1 MIKLSIDPEWMC
13 NNRVVFPIKK
23 IIADNFDSEY
33 SSVGSIFDKL
43 TNDDIVFLKLLLDQS
58 LEESAFAQKSGRLN
72 DGYVATFNISV
83 LAAVVLL
90 REGVSAVSHDD
101 ISKVRA
107 RLYLILTLEA
117 NKALGKLN
125 HLTLLRNNYT
135 LTEENPKLF
144 AQANED

>member
-1 MIKLSIDPEWMC
+1 MIKLFIDPEWIY
-13 NNRVVFPIKK
+13 NDRVIFTIKK
-23 IIADNFDSEY
+23 IIANNFDSEY

-43 TNDDIVFLKLLLDQS
+43 TNDEIVFLKLLLDQS
-58 LEESAFAQKSGRLN
+58 LEESAFAQETGRLN
-72 DGYVATFNISV
+72 ESYVASFNISML
-83 LAAVVLL
+83 LAVMLL
-90 REGVSAVSHDD
+90 REGLSTITNDD
-101 ISKVRA
+101 ISKARA

-117 NKALGKLN
+117 NKALGKLD